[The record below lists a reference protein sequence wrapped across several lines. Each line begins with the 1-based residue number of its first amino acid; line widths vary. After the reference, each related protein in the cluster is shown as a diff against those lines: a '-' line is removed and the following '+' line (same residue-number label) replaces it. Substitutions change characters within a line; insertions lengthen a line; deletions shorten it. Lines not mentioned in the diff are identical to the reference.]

1 MNEVTILLKYF
12 LKRIGLMF
20 ITFFIV
26 IFLFFVFIK
35 LLPDNY
41 VPVPGQGN
49 EWYEFHRAREGWD
62 QPIIIQFGLWIR
74 NIIVDGSF
82 GFSYLL
88 RRDVSD
94 IYFSKIPASIRI
106 NIVPYFLSIPFA
118 ITLGILAALKKNKI
132 ADHIISAGIIVFISV
147 PFFVTAVLAQYIFYF
162 RLGWAP
168 DYKIASASE
177 FAELGFAYG
186 VSTYILPV
194 IVLTVASI
202 PSFARSV
209 RAELTEQLTQDYMLL
224 AMAKGLTR
232 RQAVFR
238 HALKNALIPFLPS
251 IFIGMVLVFNGGI
264 ITEQIFRVD
273 GTGRIYLQA
282 FNGRDYA
289 LLMLVNTFT
298 QFITLVAAI
307 VNDISYTL
315 FDPRIRVGS
324 GKLS

>member
-1 MNEVTILLKYF
+1 MNEVTILFKYF
-12 LKRIGLMF
+12 MKRLGLMF

-41 VPVPGQGN
+41 VPTPGTGD
-49 EWYEFHRAREGWD
+49 EWYEYYKIREGWD
-62 QPIIIQFGLWIR
+62 QPIVIQFGLWIR
-74 NIIVDGSF
+74 NIIQDGSF

-88 RRDVSD
+88 KRDVSD
-94 IYFSKIPASIRI
+94 VYFSKIPASIRI
-106 NIVPYFLSIPFA
+106 NIFPYLLSIPFA
-118 ITLGILAALKKNKI
+118 VVLGILAALKKNKI
-132 ADHIISAGIIVFISV
+132 ADHIISVGIIVFISV

-168 DYKIASASE
+168 DYKIATASE
-177 FAELGFAYG
+177 FAELGVAYG
-186 VSTYILPV
+186 ISTYILPV
-194 IVLTVASI
+194 VVLTIASI

-224 AMAKGLTR
+224 AMSKGLTR

-251 IFIGMVLVFNGGI
+251 IFIGLVLVFNGGI

-273 GTGRIYLQA
+273 GTGRIYLTA